1 MSGQTCR
8 HFYTVSWSD
17 EDGGQP
23 HCACS
28 QCGAVFAGYWPTED
42 SVRMAVVPAESVPTD
57 DELAAMGEVLALA
70 IGSYEHPI
78 GEPESFDTLRA
89 YLERRR

>member
-28 QCGAVFAGYWPTED
+28 QCGAVFTGYWPTED
-42 SVRMAVVPAESVPTD
+42 SVRMAVVPAALVPTA
-57 DELAAMGEVLALA
+57 DELAAMRTLVLYALKVESGDVREHDA
-70 IGSYEHPI
+70 INAVS
-78 GEPESFDTLRA
+78 A
-89 YLERRR
+89 YLERQR